1 MKKAE
6 TATMDPWIEGYLIYL
21 DKVGRKT
28 PRTIVDVR
36 CTLRRVTARF
46 ERLRPGVALWH
57 LELTDYLHWLEAE
70 RQCGSTESSLAKYL
84 SHVRGLLEYAWRSG
98 RSERNVLNGFSLQH
112 AVPRTEPKS
121 LSLEEAE
128 QLVAATAGPGPTARR
143 DRLIILLL
151 YGCGLRTSELC
162 GLDVAHVNRE
172 RQELV
177 ILKAKGDR
185 PRAIP
190 IPEALYTELL
200 AYLLE
205 HGKRGPLFR
214 TRAHKRRLRLHD
226 ICEIVTAAAERA
238 SLRAGITPR
247 TLRHSFATHL
257 MDRGVD
263 LAVIASLMG
272 HRSPQET
279 GVYLHVLPNRPQAA
293 VRTLPIGV
301 SAGIKLPTKNSPVD
315 MLGIDG
321 VDDRRS

>member
-1 MKKAE
+1 MKKENFAP
-6 TATMDPWIEGYLIYL
+6 MDPWIEGYLSYL

-36 CTLRRVTARF
+36 CTLRRATSHF
-46 ERLRPGVALWH
+46 ERTRSGIALWH
-57 LELTDYLHWLEAE
+57 LTLEDYLHWLEAE
-70 RQCGSTESSLAKYL
+70 RHAGTTESSLAKYL

-98 RSERNVLNGFSLQH
+98 RAERNVLDGFSLQH
-112 AVPRTEPKS
+112 TMRRTAPKS
-121 LSLEEAE
+121 LSLAEAE
-128 QLVAATAGPGPTARR
+128 RLVASTTAPGLIARR

-162 GLDVAHVNRE
+162 SLDVAHVNRE

-177 ILKAKGDR
+177 VLKAKGDR

-190 IPEALYTELL
+190 VPEALYTELL

-214 TRAHKRRLRLHD
+214 TSARKQRLRD
-226 ICEIVTAAAERA
+226 KDVCEIVTAAATRA
-238 SLRAGITPR
+238 GLRAGVTPR

-279 GVYLHVLPNRPQAA
+279 GVYLHVLPERPQAA
-293 VRTLPIGV
+293 VRTLSSGDR
-301 SAGIKLPTKNSPVD
+301 TKD
-315 MLGIDG
+315 
-321 VDDRRS
+321 